1 LEHHAE
7 AIVSGYLSGHNSVR
21 LALGM
26 PLLIL
31 PSSIAIGD
39 LIAYENEKSKTSEG
53 RKKRYTFA
61 GSVYLKRMIE
71 KGLYTMDL
79 KEIRKRIEKL
89 NLDNV
94 FDSKLCY

>member
-1 LEHHAE
+1 
-7 AIVSGYLSGHNSVR
+7 
-21 LALGM
+21 
-26 PLLIL
+26 
-31 PSSIAIGD
+31 
-39 LIAYENEKSKTSEG
+39 
-53 RKKRYTFA
+53 
-61 GSVYLKRMIE
+61 MIE